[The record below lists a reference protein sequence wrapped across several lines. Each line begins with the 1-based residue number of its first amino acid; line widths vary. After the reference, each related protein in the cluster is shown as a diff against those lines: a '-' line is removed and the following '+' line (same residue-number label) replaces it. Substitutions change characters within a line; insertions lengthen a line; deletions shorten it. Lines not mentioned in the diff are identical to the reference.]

1 MNANKACI
9 LHGEDDEAEIILQ
22 RVAFEAA
29 GAVNPVHV
37 ASDGQE
43 AINYLTLAIRD
54 EHLPAH
60 PLPCLVLLDLNL
72 PLKSGLDVLHWI
84 RQQPQ
89 LRGLPNIMLTSS
101 EDPTNIRRVYEL
113 GANSFVVKPLDQHDR
128 VEMVRVLQKWWFGFN
143 LSPEPFDIDVEEQA
157 IQDSSRSLTQHF
169 EQSPSPL
176 NGSSLA
182 RICTTS

>member
-1 MNANKACI
+1 LMFCI
-9 LHGEDDEAEIILQ
+9 G
-22 RVAFEAA
+22 FAA
-29 GAVNPVHV
+29 TP
-37 ASDGQE
+37 
-43 AINYLTLAIRD
+43 ITWPPI
-54 EHLPAH
+54 
-60 PLPCLVLLDLNL
+60 
-72 PLKSGLDVLHWI
+72 
-84 RQQPQ
+84 
-89 LRGLPNIMLTSS
+89 IMLTSS